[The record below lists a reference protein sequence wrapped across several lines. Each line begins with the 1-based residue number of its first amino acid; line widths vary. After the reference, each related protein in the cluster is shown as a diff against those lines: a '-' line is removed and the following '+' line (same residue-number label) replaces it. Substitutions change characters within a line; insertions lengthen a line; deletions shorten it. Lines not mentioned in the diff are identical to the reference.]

1 MKGNDRMSACR
12 AVRWGLL
19 VGMGVCLW
27 AGEEAWGERIVAP
40 GEASVQA
47 MPVYVP
53 PARGAPGGR
62 RGGAGR
68 GPGDDGVMV
77 SALAPDHTGLTG
89 QEQPTLYWYV
99 SKPTKAQIEFT
110 LMDERSIHP
119 RLEVRIG
126 PPIAGG
132 IQQVR
137 LTDFGIRLEP
147 GVKYEWTVAVVL
159 DPARRS
165 RDILAGG
172 VIEHLAL
179 PAEVSQQLSAG
190 EKTQA
195 AYIYARAGYWYD
207 AVAALS
213 EWIEVTPNDPGLRKQ
228 RAALLEQ
235 VDLLEV
241 AAFDKRAAAVN

>member
-1 MKGNDRMSACR
+1 MQGNDCSGALR
-12 AVRWGLL
+12 AGWWGLL
-19 VGMGVCLW
+19 AGIGICIW
-27 AGEEAWGERIVAP
+27 AGEETWGQRIVAP
-40 GEASVQA
+40 GDASVQA
-47 MPVYVP
+47 VPIYVP

-68 GPGDDGVMV
+68 GPGDDNVMV

-89 QEQPTLYWYV
+89 QEQPTLYWFV
-99 SKPTKAQIEFT
+99 SKPTKATIEFT
-110 LMDERSIHP
+110 LMDERSVHP

-126 PPIAGG
+126 PPSGPG
-132 IQQVR
+132 IQRVR
-137 LTDFGIRLEP
+137 VADFGIHLEP

-159 DPARRS
+159 DPERRS

-179 PAEVSQQLSAG
+179 PVEVSKELAVG

-195 AYIYARAGYWYD
+195 ANIYARAGYWYD

-213 EWIEVTPNDPGLRKQ
+213 EWIEVAPNDPGLRKQ
-228 RAALLEQ
+228 RAALMEQ
-235 VDLLEV
+235 VDLPEV